1 MKTLRIIHL
10 EPVPW
15 ILHQPSANGFRAIC
29 AQNFDSF
36 YQILGPQRISLRSN
50 QSNVTTGRRVSKHIP
65 IIGLS
70 IRFQQL
76 TDNLCR
82 KHEFI
87 GTVRPP
93 STPYYGPPILLYT
106 GAKPI
111 GQLGTQP
118 VALQL
123 RFEVCECG
131 DGASHCVD
139 RCNDTIDV

>member
-1 MKTLRIIHL
+1 MHGELREGEADTFFVEGLIDRLI
-10 EPVPW
+10 EIKV
-15 ILHQPSANGFRAIC
+15 
-29 AQNFDSF
+29 
-36 YQILGPQRISLRSN
+36 
-50 QSNVTTGRRVSKHIP
+50 HIP

-93 STPYYGPPILLYT
+93 STPYYDPLTLLYT

-118 VALQL
+118 VPLQL

-139 RCNDTIDV
+139 RCNNTIDV